1 MSRLRT
7 LTQRSDSNL
16 REVARGGLINTA
28 GATVGAVATFAL
40 LMLVVRGA
48 GVDRG
53 GLYFQSLALVSG
65 ASILCSLGGAM
76 AVTRSIAQV
85 RRGHEADVSAAVW
98 SVVVPV
104 TLFSLAV
111 TAIGYISSGA
121 LARRLT
127 DAPHQTALH
136 ELLATMMLAVPFV
149 VLTRVFTAISRAV
162 DEPTPGALYD
172 FGGQPVLRVLAV
184 VVVLGVNG
192 GDRALGWSITGP
204 AVLCAILSTAHAF
217 GSLRRARMRCSKSP
231 VWNRSSARDF
241 FAFGLPRGL
250 EEVVQASS
258 IWLLT
263 LMVGSMAG
271 PAQAATYAALTRLTM
286 GTGMV
291 LQSVTTGM
299 LPRLSAAFVRHEHDE
314 VQHLFHTTTRWLVV
328 LSLPM
333 CVLLFVYPG
342 ALLTLASPDLPGGIV
357 GLQILAVGALANVAT
372 GAVGG
377 VVLMAGRSAVNLAVA
392 VVCVI
397 VMVVSALVLVP
408 RYGASGAAT
417 AWALA
422 IVLQNALFYL
432 YARLKL
438 DLSPW
443 SRAMVRPV
451 ATSAL
456 LSCLPPLAVAVL
468 AGDEVWS
475 LVVASVVSCI
485 GLAVFMW
492 STRPTSAATAQG

>member
-1 MSRLRT
+1 MSRIRT
-7 LTQRSDSNL
+7 LTKRSDSNL

-28 GATVGAVATFAL
+28 GSAVGAVATFVL

-53 GLYFQSLALVSG
+53 GLYFQALALVSG

-85 RRGHEADVSAAVW
+85 RRGHGVDVSAAVW
-98 SVVVPV
+98 TVVVPV
-104 TLFSLAV
+104 TLFSLVV
-111 TAIGYISSGA
+111 TVIGYVSSGA
-121 LARRLT
+121 LARQLT

-172 FGGQPVLRVLAV
+172 FGGQPLLRVLGV
-184 VVVLGVNG
+184 VVVLWLDG

-204 AVLCAILSTAHAF
+204 AAVCAILSAAHAF
-217 GSLRRARMRCSKSP
+217 GSLSRAGIRCSKSP
-231 VWNRSSARDF
+231 VWDRSSARGF
-241 FAFGLPRGL
+241 FAFGFPRGL

-263 LMVGSMAG
+263 LIVGALSG

-299 LPRLSAAFVRHEHDE
+299 LPRLSAAFVRHEHAE
-314 VQHLFHTTTRWLVV
+314 VEHLFHTTTRWLVV

-342 ALLTLASPDLPGGIV
+342 ALLSLASPDLPGGLV
-357 GLQILAVGALANVAT
+357 GLQILAVGALVNVAT

-397 VMVVSALVLVP
+397 VMVVSALILVP
-408 RYGASGAAT
+408 TYGASGAAA
-417 AWALA
+417 AWALSMV
-422 IVLQNALFYL
+422 IQNALLYL
-432 YARLKL
+432 YARMKL

-443 SRAMVRPV
+443 SRSMVRPV
-451 ATSAL
+451 AASAA
-456 LSCLPPLAVAVL
+456 LSCLPPVAVAIVG
-468 AGDEVWS
+468 GDDVWS
-475 LVVASVVSCI
+475 LVVASALSCAGVAVS
-485 GLAVFMW
+485 LW
-492 STRPTSAATAQG
+492 TTRPTLAAGTQA